1 MAIESTPYPARPR
14 VERAFRTGQVL
25 TLAGAHLV
33 HDVYSSFLA
42 PLLPLLIDK
51 LGLSLTQAGS
61 LTMFQRLPSL
71 INPFIGVMADRV
83 DLRLFIVLAPSV
95 TAVSMS
101 LLGLAPSYA
110 VLALLLIVAGFS
122 TAFFHV
128 PGPVVVARISGKQVG
143 KGMSFWMTGGELAR
157 TVGPLFAVAAVSL
170 LTLEGMWPVMTVG
183 IAASVVI
190 YFRVKD
196 IALPSPT
203 KTHSSLLQTWRA
215 MRHALLPLG
224 GIMLARGFM
233 SGALTSFLPTF
244 VRAEGQSLWVGGMAL
259 AVLELSG
266 AAGALLAGT
275 LSDRV
280 GRRWVLLAALST
292 APFLLLAFLAVDGW
306 LILPLLV
313 LMGAALF
320 STTPVIMAMVQDH
333 AGDHPATANGLYMG
347 IAFVI
352 GAVTPFLV
360 GWLAD
365 VVGLHSAFAWSA
377 VLSLVSV
384 PLVFAL
390 PGDS

>member
-1 MAIESTPYPARPR
+1 MAVESTPYPAKSR
-14 VERAFRTGQVL
+14 VEEAFRTGQVL

-42 PLLPLLIDK
+42 PLLPLLIDT
-51 LGLSLTQAGS
+51 LGLSLAQAGS

-110 VLALLLIVAGFS
+110 VLALLLVVAGFS
-122 TAFFHV
+122 AAFFHV
-128 PGPVVVARISGKQVG
+128 PGPVVVARVSGRQVG
-143 KGMSFWMTGGELAR
+143 KGMSFWMAGGELAR

-170 LTLEGMWPVMTVG
+170 LTLEGMWPVMAVG
-183 IAASVVI
+183 IASSVVI
-190 YFRVKD
+190 YLRVKD
-196 IALPSPT
+196 IVLPASAR
-203 KTHSSLLQTWRA
+203 THSSLRQAWRA
-215 MRHALLPLG
+215 MRHVLLPLG

-244 VRAEGQSLWVGGMAL
+244 IRAEGQSLWFGGMTL
-259 AVLELSG
+259 AALELSG

-313 LMGAALF
+313 LMGATLF

-365 VVGLHSAFAWSA
+365 IVGLDSAFAWSA

-390 PGDS
+390 PGDA